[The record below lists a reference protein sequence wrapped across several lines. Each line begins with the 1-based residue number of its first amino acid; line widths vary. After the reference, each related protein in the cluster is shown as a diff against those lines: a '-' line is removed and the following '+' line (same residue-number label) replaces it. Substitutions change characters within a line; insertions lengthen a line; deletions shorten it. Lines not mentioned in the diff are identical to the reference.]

1 MAPLVFCHFC
11 NGSIALHLRVRVK
24 FTNYAYE
31 HYVIALA
38 IWRQGFYNTFTIGI
52 TKSQIMDKIGLKLT
66 ALWIKYMQREN
77 VQEAYI
83 L

>member
-11 NGSIALHLRVRVK
+11 NGSIALHLRVQVK
-24 FTNYAYE
+24 FMNYAYE
-31 HYVIALA
+31 HYIIALA
-38 IWRQGFYNTFTIGI
+38 IWRQEFHNTFTIDI
-52 TKSQIMDKIGLKLT
+52 TKSQIMDKNKLKLT
-66 ALWIKYMQREN
+66 ALCIKYMQQEN